1 MICIRRQTM
10 RTTLNLDDEALAHA
24 MKLSG
29 GKTKTEVIN
38 EALREYSRRRRV
50 RELLKFQG
58 RVRWQGNLD
67 DLRKREPRRD

>member
-1 MICIRRQTM
+1 MICMGRQTM
-10 RTTLNLDDEALAHA
+10 RTTLNLDDEALARA
-24 MKLSG
+24 MRLAR

-58 RVRWQGNLD
+58 RVRWHGNLN
-67 DLRKREPRRD
+67 DLRKREPRRG

>member
-10 RTTLNLDDEALAHA
+10 RTTLNLDDAALAGA
-24 MKLSG
+24 MKCAG

-38 EALREYSRRRRV
+38 EALREYSRRRKV

-58 RVRWQGNLD
+58 RARWQGNLD
-67 DLRKREPRRD
+67 DLRKREPRRG